1 MLGSV
6 GANDSSETVC
16 CIASSFDCGRLQRLE
31 LRARRTLC
39 SLGVALAFG
48 DDKHEQPAQKRD
60 LLAVAAELD
69 EEVFAI
75 VVVPSEC
82 DLDERES
89 RLSRLWVNSRTAL
102 LCLNDTS

>member
-89 RLSRLWVNSRTAL
+89 LGCRAYGSTAGRRY
-102 LCLNDTS
+102 CV